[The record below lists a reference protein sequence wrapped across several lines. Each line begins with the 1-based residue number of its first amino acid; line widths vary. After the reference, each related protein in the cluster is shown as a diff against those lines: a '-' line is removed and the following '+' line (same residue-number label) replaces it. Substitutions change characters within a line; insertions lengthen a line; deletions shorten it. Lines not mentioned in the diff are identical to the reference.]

1 MGLPEIQ
8 EDIFTNDEIYS
19 ISEFLKLCQNQISS
33 TIPACWMQGEVS
45 NLYTAKSGH
54 IYFSIKDENAQVKCV
69 LFRLNQRNLKFKV
82 ENNLSFL
89 IRAKASIYQNRGEFQ
104 LVVEQIEP
112 TGVGSLQLAFEQL
125 KSQLIKEG
133 LFATE
138 HKKELPKAPQKIGV
152 ITAFGGAVIKDILK
166 VLTRRYPFT
175 QISIYDTL
183 VQGTDAPRQISHAI
197 KQADKQDNDVLIVAR
212 GGGSLE
218 DLWAFNEE
226 IVIRTIFTTQT
237 PIISAIG
244 HQTDTTLSDFVADVR
259 AATPSVAAELVV
271 PDKEQLILLNK
282 RLKNQLQQQQL
293 NNLKHE
299 QQRLQQLIIKI
310 KHPQAK
316 IDYVS
321 LQLDDLTHRLEKNYQ
336 YNIQQKQTN
345 LIKLTHKLNLLS
357 PLNQLKSKQ
366 QQQQDLT
373 KKIIALNEQKIKKVS
388 FDLNN
393 IAQKLKQQVNQNL
406 QNQQNS
412 FSKTVSLL
420 ETLSPL
426 KTLSRGYSITL
437 KNNIPITSI
446 KQIKKGDIITTKFTD
461 GEITAQTK

>member
-1 MGLPEIQ
+1 MGFPDIQ
-8 EDIFTNDEIYS
+8 DEIFTSDEVYS
-19 ISEFLKLCQNQISS
+19 VSQFLKLCQTQISQ
-33 TIPACWMQGEVS
+33 TFPACWLQGEVT

-54 IYFSIKDENAQVKCV
+54 IYFSIKDETAQVKCV

-82 ENNLSFL
+82 ENNLAFL

-125 KSQLIKEG
+125 KNQLIKEG
-133 LFATE
+133 LFAVE

-183 VQGTDAPRQISHAI
+183 VQGTDAPRQITHAI
-197 KQADKQDNDVLIVAR
+197 KQADKQNNDVLIVAR

-226 IVIRTIFTTQT
+226 IVVRTIFTTQT

-271 PDKEQLILLNK
+271 PDKEQLVLLNK
-282 RLKNQLQQQQL
+282 RLKNQLLQQQKAY
-293 NNLKHE
+293 LKHE
-299 QQRLQQLIIKI
+299 QQRLQQLTIRI
-310 KHPQAK
+310 KHPRTEL
-316 IDYVS
+316 DYIS
-321 LQLDDLTHRLEKNYQ
+321 LYLDDLTHKLEKNYQ
-336 YNIQQKQTN
+336 YDIQQKQ
-345 LIKLTHKLNLLS
+345 LKLTKLKHKLNLLS
-357 PLNQLKSKQ
+357 PLNQLKNKQ
-366 QQQQDLT
+366 QQREDLT
-373 KKIIALNEQKIKKVS
+373 KRIVVLNAHRSNQKNII
-388 FDLNN
+388 
-393 IAQKLKQQVNQNL
+393 
-406 QNQQNS
+406 
-412 FSKTVSLL
+412 
-420 ETLSPL
+420 P
-426 KTLSRGYSITL
+426 
-437 KNNIPITSI
+437 
-446 KQIKKGDIITTKFTD
+446 
-461 GEITAQTK
+461 